1 MRKAMTQATRKEHIY
16 IYIYIYMRNVM
27 AQETHKEKLH
37 AQSYDLINA

>member
-1 MRKAMTQATRKEHIY
+1 MRKAMTQATQKENIH
-16 IYIYIYMRNVM
+16 IYIYMRNVM